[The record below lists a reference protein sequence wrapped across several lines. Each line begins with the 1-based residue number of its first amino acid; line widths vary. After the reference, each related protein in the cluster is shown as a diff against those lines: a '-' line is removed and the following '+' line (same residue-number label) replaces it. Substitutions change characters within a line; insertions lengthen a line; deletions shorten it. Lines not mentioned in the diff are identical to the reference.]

1 MKITGDAPSLSP
13 TSSALYL
20 PDAATSMTMMP
31 AADDECPPALVAA
44 SPAVPDDC
52 LSALPDVVESAVGFD
67 AVSNIKDSALFD
79 VAAVSPT
86 GAECAAEILDAIDLP
101 GTTDDVAVDLP
112 FLAAGDDELGDFLV
126 DWL

>member
-20 PDAATSMTMMP
+20 PDAATSMTMP

-67 AVSNIKDSALFD
+67 AVPDIKDSALFD
-79 VAAVSPT
+79 VPPVSPT

-101 GTTDDVAVDLP
+101 GTTDVAADLP

>member
-1 MKITGDAPSLSP
+1 
-13 TSSALYL
+13 
-20 PDAATSMTMMP
+20 MTMMP

-67 AVSNIKDSALFD
+67 AVPNIKDSALFD

-86 GAECAAEILDAIDLP
+86 GAECFA
-101 GTTDDVAVDLP
+101 TTRSIVQATCQIGNGFTV
-112 FLAAGDDELGDFLV
+112 GD
-126 DWL
+126 

>member
-1 MKITGDAPSLSP
+1 
-13 TSSALYL
+13 
-20 PDAATSMTMMP
+20 MTMMP
-31 AADDECPPALVAA
+31 AADDEYPPALVAA